1 MEIEVHF
8 MNNNIINKLKR
19 YILIADDEYINQEIL
34 KEILSSEYE
43 VLIANNGLEVMR
55 TLEESTKPISLI
67 LLDLNMPF
75 MDGFTV
81 IRRIKESDV
90 YKDIPIIVI
99 TGDKDSELEAL
110 TLGAVDF
117 ITKPFDLNEIIMARV
132 NRSIELSEKRI
143 IVSTAEKDELTDC
156 YNKPVFMEYVER
168 IDKYGNGEA
177 KDMIVL
183 NISHFHLYNELYG
196 KEEGDKALVYI
207 SNILKAIALQNNGIV
222 SRIQADYFALYV
234 NHLED
239 YDKVIDYVH
248 KELKEKYNASNISIR
263 LGIYSSNKREE
274 SVDAIIDRAK
284 MVCDEIRS
292 VNTKYYNIYSE
303 EYQKNQLFKER
314 LNHDFEKAIENHEF
328 CVYFQ
333 PKISIQG
340 DSYKLS
346 SAEALV
352 RWIHPELGFISPGMF
367 IPLFEENGNI
377 KILDQYVWREA
388 ARKMREWYL
397 KYNIMLP
404 VSINVSRIDMF
415 DPKIVDSITSIAK
428 ENEIDPKDLYL
439 EITESGY
446 NNETSQIIGI
456 IDELRNRGFKIE
468 IDDFGS
474 GYSSL
479 NTLATLSFDVLKL
492 DMKFVK
498 DMFKND
504 KTLKMVGIVSD
515 IAKYLNVKLIA
526 EGVEEKNQ
534 LEKLKELK
542 YDVIQGYYFSKPVS
556 SIEFEKFFGKEFK

>member
-1 MEIEVHF
+1 M
-8 MNNNIINKLKR
+8 MNNNIMNKLKR

-34 KEILSSEYE
+34 KEILSSQYE
-43 VLIANNGLEVMR
+43 ALIANNGLEVMR

-67 LLDLNMPF
+67 LLDLNMPL
-75 MDGFTV
+75 MDGFSV
-81 IRRIKESDV
+81 IKRIKKSDI

-99 TGDKDSELEAL
+99 TGDKNSELEAL

-117 ITKPFDLNEIIMARV
+117 ITKPFVNEIIMARV

-143 IVSTAEKDELTDC
+143 IVSTQERDELTGC
-156 YNKPVFMEYVER
+156 YNKPVFMEYAER
-168 IDKYGNGEA
+168 LDKYGNGEA

-196 KEEGDKALVYI
+196 KEEGDKALIYI
-207 SNILKAIALQNNGIV
+207 SNILKDIALVNDGIV
-222 SRIQADYFALYV
+222 SRIQDDYFALYV

-239 YDKVIDYVH
+239 YDKVIDYIH
-248 KELKEKYNASNISIR
+248 KELKEKYNASNIQVR
-263 LGIYSSNKREE
+263 LGIYHSNKKDE
-274 SVDAIIDRAK
+274 SIEDIIDRAK
-284 MVCDEIRS
+284 MVCDEIRG
-292 VNTKYYNIYSE
+292 VNKKYYNIYSE
-303 EYQKNQLFKER
+303 DYQKNQLFKER

-328 CVYFQ
+328 SVYFQ

-340 DSYKLS
+340 DSYTLS

-388 ARKMREWYL
+388 AKQMREWYL

-415 DPKIVDSITSIAK
+415 DPKVVDIITSIAK
-428 ENEIDPKDLYL
+428 ENEIEPKNLYL

-446 NNETSQIIGI
+446 NNETNQIIGI

-534 LEKLKELK
+534 LDKLKELK
-542 YDVIQGYYFSKPVS
+542 YDIIQGYYFSKPVS
-556 SIEFEKFFGKEFK
+556 SVEFEKFFGKEFK

>member
-1 MEIEVHF
+1 M
-8 MNNNIINKLKR
+8 MNNNIMNKLKR

-34 KEILSSEYE
+34 KEILSSQYE
-43 VLIANNGLEVMR
+43 ALIANNGLEVMR
-55 TLEESTKPISLI
+55 TLEETTKPISLI
-67 LLDLNMPF
+67 LLDLNMPL
-75 MDGFTV
+75 MDGFSV
-81 IRRIKESDV
+81 IKRIRESDI

-99 TGDKDSELEAL
+99 TGDKESELEAL

-117 ITKPFDLNEIIMARV
+117 ITKPFVNEIIMARV

-143 IVSTAEKDELTDC
+143 IVSTQERDELTGC
-156 YNKPVFMEYVER
+156 YNKPVFMEYAER
-168 IDKYGNGEA
+168 LDKYGNGEA

-196 KEEGDKALVYI
+196 KEEGDKALIYI
-207 SNILKAIALQNNGIV
+207 SNILKDIALVNDGIV
-222 SRIQADYFALYV
+222 SRIQDDYFALYV

-239 YDKVIDYVH
+239 YDKVIDYIH
-248 KELKEKYNASNISIR
+248 KELKEKYNASNIQVR
-263 LGIYSSNKREE
+263 LGIYHSNKKDE
-274 SVDAIIDRAK
+274 SIEDIIDRAK
-284 MVCDEIRS
+284 MVCDEIRG
-292 VNTKYYNIYSE
+292 VNKKYYNIYSE
-303 EYQKNQLFKER
+303 DYQKNQLFKER

-328 CVYFQ
+328 SVYFQ

-340 DSYKLS
+340 DSYTLS

-388 ARKMREWYL
+388 AKQMREWYL

-415 DPKIVDSITSIAK
+415 DPKVVDIITSIAK
-428 ENEIDPKDLYL
+428 ENEIEPKNLYL

-446 NNETSQIIGI
+446 NNETNQIIGI

-534 LEKLKELK
+534 LDKLKEFN
-542 YDVIQGYYFSKPVS
+542 YNVIQGYYFSKPVTNS
-556 SIEFEKFFGKEFK
+556 DFEDFFRKDFNKC

>member
-1 MEIEVHF
+1 M
-8 MNNNIINKLKR
+8 MNNNIMNKLKR

-34 KEILSSEYE
+34 KEILSSQYE
-43 VLIANNGLEVMR
+43 ALIANNGLEVMR
-55 TLEESTKPISLI
+55 TLEETTKPISLI
-67 LLDLNMPF
+67 LLDLNMPL
-75 MDGFTV
+75 MDGFSV
-81 IRRIKESDV
+81 IKRIKKSDI

-99 TGDKDSELEAL
+99 TGDKNSELEAL

-117 ITKPFDLNEIIMARV
+117 ITKPFVNEIIMARV

-143 IVSTAEKDELTDC
+143 IVSTQERDELTGC
-156 YNKPVFMEYVER
+156 YNKPVFMEYAER
-168 IDKYGNGEA
+168 LDKYGNGEA

-196 KEEGDKALVYI
+196 KEEGDKALIYI
-207 SNILKAIALQNNGIV
+207 SNILKDIALVNDGIV
-222 SRIQADYFALYV
+222 SRIQDDYFALYV

-239 YDKVIDYVH
+239 YDKVIDYIH
-248 KELKEKYNASNISIR
+248 KELKEKYNASNIQVR
-263 LGIYSSNKREE
+263 LGIYHSNKKDE
-274 SVDAIIDRAK
+274 SIEDIIDRAK
-284 MVCDEIRS
+284 MVCDEIRG
-292 VNTKYYNIYSE
+292 VNKKYYNIYSE
-303 EYQKNQLFKER
+303 DYQKNQLFKER

-328 CVYFQ
+328 SVYFQ

-340 DSYKLS
+340 DSYTLS

-388 ARKMREWYL
+388 AKQMREWYL

-415 DPKIVDSITSIAK
+415 DPKVVDIITSIAK
-428 ENEIDPKDLYL
+428 ENEIEPKNLYL

-446 NNETSQIIGI
+446 NNETNQIIGI

-534 LEKLKELK
+534 LDKLKELK
-542 YDVIQGYYFSKPVS
+542 YDIIQGYYFSKPVS
-556 SIEFEKFFGKEFK
+556 SVEFEEFFGKEFK

>member
-1 MEIEVHF
+1 M
-8 MNNNIINKLKR
+8 MNNNIMNKLKR

-34 KEILSSEYE
+34 KEILSSQYE
-43 VLIANNGLEVMR
+43 ALIANNGLEVMR

-67 LLDLNMPF
+67 LLDLNMPL
-75 MDGFTV
+75 MDGFSV
-81 IRRIKESDV
+81 IKRIKKSDI

-99 TGDKDSELEAL
+99 TGDKNSELEAL

-117 ITKPFDLNEIIMARV
+117 ITKPFVNEIIMARV

-143 IVSTAEKDELTDC
+143 IVSTAERDELTGC
-156 YNKPVFMEYVER
+156 YNKPVFMEYAER
-168 IDKYGNGEA
+168 LDKYGNGEA

-196 KEEGDKALVYI
+196 KEEGDKALIYI
-207 SNILKAIALQNNGIV
+207 SNILKDIALVNDGIV
-222 SRIQADYFALYV
+222 SRIQDDYFALYV

-239 YDKVIDYVH
+239 YDKVIDYIH
-248 KELKEKYNASNISIR
+248 KELKEKYNASNIQVR
-263 LGIYSSNKREE
+263 LGIYHSNKKDE
-274 SVDAIIDRAK
+274 SIEDIIDRAK
-284 MVCDEIRS
+284 MVCDEIRG
-292 VNTKYYNIYSE
+292 VNKKYYNIYSE
-303 EYQKNQLFKER
+303 DYQKNQLFKER

-328 CVYFQ
+328 SVYFQ

-340 DSYKLS
+340 DSYTLS

-388 ARKMREWYL
+388 AKQMREWYL

-415 DPKIVDSITSIAK
+415 DPKVVDIITSIAK
-428 ENEIDPKDLYL
+428 ENEIEPKNLYL

-446 NNETSQIIGI
+446 NNETNQIIGI

-534 LEKLKELK
+534 LDKLKELK
-542 YDVIQGYYFSKPVS
+542 YDIIQGYYFSKPVS
-556 SIEFEKFFGKEFK
+556 SVEFEEFFGKEFK

>member
-1 MEIEVHF
+1 M
-8 MNNNIINKLKR
+8 MNNNIMNKLKR

-34 KEILSSEYE
+34 KEILSSQYE
-43 VLIANNGLEVMR
+43 ALIANNGLEVMR
-55 TLEESTKPISLI
+55 TLEETTKPISLI
-67 LLDLNMPF
+67 LLDLNMPL
-75 MDGFTV
+75 MDGFSV
-81 IRRIKESDV
+81 IKRIKESDI

-99 TGDKDSELEAL
+99 TGDKESELDAL

-117 ITKPFDLNEIIMARV
+117 ITKPFVNEIIMARV

-143 IVSTAEKDELTDC
+143 IVSTQERDELTGC
-156 YNKPVFMEYVER
+156 YNKPVFMEYAER
-168 IDKYGNGEA
+168 LDKYGNGEA

-196 KEEGDKALVYI
+196 KESGDKALVYI
-207 SNILKAIALQNNGIV
+207 SNILKDIALSNDGIV

-234 NHLED
+234 NHLEN
-239 YDKVIDYVH
+239 YDKVIDYIH

-263 LGIYSSNKREE
+263 LGIYSPNKKDE
-274 SVDAIIDRAK
+274 SIEDIIDRTK
-284 MVCDEIRS
+284 MVCDEIRG

-303 EYQKNQLFKER
+303 DYQKNQLFKER

-328 CVYFQ
+328 SVYFQ

-340 DSYKLS
+340 DSYTLS

-388 ARKMREWYL
+388 AKLMREWYL

-415 DPKIVDSITSIAK
+415 DSKVVDIITSIAK
-428 ENEIDPKDLYL
+428 ENEIEPKNLYL
-439 EITESGY
+439 EITESAY

-534 LEKLKELK
+534 LDKLKELK
-542 YDVIQGYYFSKPVS
+542 YDIIQGYYFSKPVS
-556 SIEFEKFFGKEFK
+556 SVEFEKFFGKEFK

>member
-1 MEIEVHF
+1 M
-8 MNNNIINKLKR
+8 MNNNIMNKLKR

-34 KEILSSEYE
+34 KEILSSQYE
-43 VLIANNGLEVMR
+43 ALIANNGLEVMR
-55 TLEESTKPISLI
+55 TLEETTKPISLI
-67 LLDLNMPF
+67 LLDLNMPL
-75 MDGFTV
+75 MDGFSV
-81 IRRIKESDV
+81 IKRIKKSDI

-99 TGDKDSELEAL
+99 TGDKNSELEAL

-117 ITKPFDLNEIIMARV
+117 ITKPFVNEIIMARV

-143 IVSTAEKDELTDC
+143 IVSTAERDELTGC
-156 YNKPVFMEYVER
+156 YNKPVFMEYAER
-168 IDKYGNGEA
+168 LDKYGNGEA

-196 KEEGDKALVYI
+196 KEEGDKALIYI
-207 SNILKAIALQNNGIV
+207 SNILKDIALVNDGIV
-222 SRIQADYFALYV
+222 SRIQDDYFALYV

-239 YDKVIDYVH
+239 YDKVIDYIH
-248 KELKEKYNASNISIR
+248 KELKEKYNASNIQVR
-263 LGIYSSNKREE
+263 LGIYHSNKKDE
-274 SVDAIIDRAK
+274 SIEDIIDRAK
-284 MVCDEIRS
+284 MVCDEIRG
-292 VNTKYYNIYSE
+292 VNKKYYNIYSE
-303 EYQKNQLFKER
+303 DYQKNQLFKER

-328 CVYFQ
+328 SVYFQ

-340 DSYKLS
+340 DSYTLS

-388 ARKMREWYL
+388 AKQMKTWYL

-415 DPKIVDSITSIAK
+415 DPKVVDIITSIAK
-428 ENEIDPKDLYL
+428 ENEIEPKNLYL

-446 NNETSQIIGI
+446 NNETNQIIGI

-534 LEKLKELK
+534 LDKLKELK
-542 YDVIQGYYFSKPVS
+542 YDIIQGYYFSKPVS
-556 SIEFEKFFGKEFK
+556 SVEFEEFFGKEFK

>member
-1 MEIEVHF
+1 M
-8 MNNNIINKLKR
+8 MNNNIMNKLKR

-34 KEILSSEYE
+34 KEILSSQYE
-43 VLIANNGLEVMR
+43 ALIANNGLEVMR

-67 LLDLNMPF
+67 LLDLNMPL
-75 MDGFTV
+75 MDGFSV
-81 IRRIKESDV
+81 IKRIKKSDI
-90 YKDIPIIVI
+90 YKDIPIIVM
-99 TGDKDSELEAL
+99 TGDKNSELEAL

-117 ITKPFDLNEIIMARV
+117 ITKPFVNEIIMARV

-143 IVSTAEKDELTDC
+143 IVSTAERDELTGC
-156 YNKPVFMEYVER
+156 YNKPVFMEYAER
-168 IDKYGNGEA
+168 LDKYGNGEA

-196 KEEGDKALVYI
+196 KEEGDKALIYI
-207 SNILKAIALQNNGIV
+207 SNILKDIALVNDGIV
-222 SRIQADYFALYV
+222 SRIQDDYFALYV

-239 YDKVIDYVH
+239 YDKVIDYIH
-248 KELKEKYNASNISIR
+248 KELKEKYNASNIQVR
-263 LGIYSSNKREE
+263 LGIYHSNKKDE
-274 SVDAIIDRAK
+274 SIEDIIDRAK
-284 MVCDEIRS
+284 MVCDEIRG
-292 VNTKYYNIYSE
+292 VNKKYYNIYSE
-303 EYQKNQLFKER
+303 DYQKNQLFKER

-328 CVYFQ
+328 SVYFQ

-340 DSYKLS
+340 DSYTLS

-388 ARKMREWYL
+388 AKQMREWYL

-415 DPKIVDSITSIAK
+415 DPKVVDIITSIAK
-428 ENEIDPKDLYL
+428 ENEIEPKNLYL

-446 NNETSQIIGI
+446 NNETNQIIGI

-534 LEKLKELK
+534 LDKLKELK
-542 YDVIQGYYFSKPVS
+542 YDIIQGYYFSKPVS
-556 SIEFEKFFGKEFK
+556 SVEFEEFFGKEFK